1 MRTVLYSSIRKSTKS
16 NVALCLAIVSLV
28 LLMTGCVSAPKSSIP
43 IADIGLTN
51 NHLVIQNETGF
62 VWYDAKITINHKYTY
77 VAAMMTSG
85 KSSVPLAKFID
96 DQGNSYKR
104 GRWSMRNLTIDV
116 TDTLGVKRHL
126 SW

>member
-1 MRTVLYSSIRKSTKS
+1 
-16 NVALCLAIVSLV
+16 
-28 LLMTGCVSAPKSSIP
+28 MTGCVSAPKSSIP
-43 IADIGLTN
+43 LADISLTN
-51 NHLVIQNETGF
+51 NHLIVQNETGF
-62 VWYDAKITINHKYTY
+62 VWHDAKITIDHKYTY